1 MERLN
6 AENEAIPNAEDECC
20 TAAKG
25 DTAPEAAEELF
36 IPVKFNKE
44 VRNLSP
50 EDAGVLAQKGLKFE
64 AIKHDYETLKA
75 LAADSGRSVSEFL
88 NAVKSDMQEN
98 RKKELAEKCGGNS
111 EMAEYV
117 LKLENRSENDN
128 GFSEIKAEFPEIS
141 DISQLPESVV
151 ENARLK
157 GTMLLDEYLRYRRAA
172 ERAAAQTAAE
182 NRRAAKMSLGS
193 QSDRRGGINPET
205 AEFLKGLWK

>member
-6 AENEAIPNAEDECC
+6 AENEAIPNAEDERCA
-20 TAAKG
+20 AAKD

-36 IPVKFNKE
+36 VPVKFNKE

-50 EDAGVLAQKGLKFE
+50 EDAGILAQKGLKFE

-117 LKLENRSENDN
+117 LKLESRSENDN
-128 GFSEIKAEFPEIS
+128 GFSELRAEFPEIS

-172 ERAAAQTAAE
+172 EKAAAQTAAE